1 LKKIIIIAAA
11 LIGSASSVT
20 AQEAYFAQIGQISV
34 SINAPIPVG
43 LSVADIQAQLALV
56 ISETLVVRAKFNV
69 DLLPEMPTIAPTSD
83 IGQTGFGHSA
93 AVQQQGIQAALIR
106 QSGNSNTASIQQ
118 RGGAMNRASVIQASS
133 NAQAHIVQN
142 GSNNM
147 AYIVQR

>member
-1 LKKIIIIAAA
+1 
-11 LIGSASSVT
+11 
-20 AQEAYFAQIGQISV
+20 
-34 SINAPIPVG
+34 
-43 LSVADIQAQLALV
+43 
-56 ISETLVVRAKFNV
+56 
-69 DLLPEMPTIAPTSD
+69 
-83 IGQTGFGHSA
+83 
-93 AVQQQGIQAALIR
+93 LIR